1 MRGRR
6 TILDSSLILNFQLDY
21 IEVVLHGN
29 LIKESSRE
37 ILLFGTNRR
46 KGFLGLRLD
55 LPPGSICAFTLLTF
69 FSNSKNTKNHPP
81 HFQLKA
87 YGPTEL
93 LDPSDYQIRV
103 IYSVLEV
110 F

>member
-21 IEVVLHGN
+21 IEVVQEGN
-29 LIKESSRE
+29 LIKKSSRE

-46 KGFLGLRLD
+46 KGFLGLKLD

-81 HFQLKA
+81 HFELKA

-93 LDPSDYQIRV
+93 PDPSDYQIRV